1 MERSLKSTWL
11 GFTVF
16 FLCGGVFPSGAADN
30 EVLFDGVQMKEAQV
44 LLSKG
49 LMSQSESA
57 EHRHSAAQGFGRAET
72 SWWTHLLG

>member
-1 MERSLKSTWL
+1 MWL

-16 FLCGGVFPSGAADN
+16 FLCGGIFPSGAPDK
-30 EVLFDGVQMKEAQV
+30 EVLLDRVQMKEAQV
-44 LLSKG
+44 LLPKG

-57 EHRHSAAQGFGRAET
+57 EHRRSAAQAFGRAET